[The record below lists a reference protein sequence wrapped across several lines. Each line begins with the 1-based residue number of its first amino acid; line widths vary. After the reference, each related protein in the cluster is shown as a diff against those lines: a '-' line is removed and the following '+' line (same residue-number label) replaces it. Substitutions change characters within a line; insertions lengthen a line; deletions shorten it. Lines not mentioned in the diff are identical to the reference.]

1 MERERILVTG
11 ASGFL
16 GTAVQRRLV
25 AAGHDV
31 VGLDVLP
38 AAEPGAIEHIVDDL
52 SDAGRLA
59 GLVAQC
65 RPTRIVHAGGVSG
78 PMVLADDP
86 LATLQINVG
95 GTLNLLAAALAAKT
109 GTFIHCSSI
118 SAIGNYFEPEPIGSE
133 QPMRPDSPYGCSKAA
148 SEFLFQ
154 ALYGRASL
162 DVAVLRF
169 STIYGPGR
177 RTEILIHDIV
187 EAGLAGRTARIAPTT
202 AWPYIFIDDAADA
215 TIAALFATG
224 RRQLTYYVTHPEMV
238 SADDIAQAAG
248 AALGRGPVALEVAGA
263 PMARGPADVQ
273 APTRDFG
280 FRAKIDHREG
290 LRRLVAARR
299 GG

>member
-1 MERERILVTG
+1 MQRERILVTG

-16 GTAVQRRLV
+16 GTAVQRRLF
-25 AAGHDV
+25 AAGHEV

-38 AAEPGAIEHIVDDL
+38 AAEPGAGEHIVDDL

-59 GLVAQC
+59 RLVAERQ
-65 RPTRIVHAGGVSG
+65 PTRIVHAGGVSG

-86 LATLQINVG
+86 LATLRINVA
-95 GTLNLLAAALAAKT
+95 GTLNLLAAAVAAKVR
-109 GTFIHCSSI
+109 TFIHCSSI
-118 SAIGNYFEPEPIGSE
+118 SAVGNYFEPEPIGVD

-148 SEFLFQ
+148 SEFLVQ
-154 ALYGRASL
+154 ALHGRGAI
-162 DVAVLRF
+162 DAAVLRF

-187 EAGLAGRTARIAPTT
+187 EAGLAGRAARIPPTT

-215 TIAALFATG
+215 TIAALFSTG

-238 SADDIAQAAG
+238 SADDIARAAG
-248 AALGRGPVALEVAGA
+248 DALGRGPVALDVAGTS
-263 PMARGPADVQ
+263 MARGPADVE
-273 APTRDFG
+273 APARDFG
-280 FRAKIDHREG
+280 FRAKVDHREG